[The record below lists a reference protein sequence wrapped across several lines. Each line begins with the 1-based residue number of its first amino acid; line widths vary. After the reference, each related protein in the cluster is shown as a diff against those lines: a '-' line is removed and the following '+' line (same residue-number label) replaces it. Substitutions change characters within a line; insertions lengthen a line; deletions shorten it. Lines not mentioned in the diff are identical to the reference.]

1 MKLNFSPMRHD
12 TPLSLER
19 AGDVL
24 TINGTAFDFGPLEDG
39 ATLPRDAVACDVLAS
54 DVERIDG
61 DLHLT
66 LILPHGGNAPHETL
80 FPAPIIDPP
89 DGPVALPIHSIPQ
102 PQEDEADDD

>member
-1 MKLNFSPMRHD
+1 MKIALTPMRHD
-12 TPLSLER
+12 TPLALER

-24 TINGTAFDFGPLEDG
+24 TVNGEAFDFGPLADG
-39 ATLPRDAVACDVLAS
+39 DTLPRDAVACDVLAS

-66 LILPHGGNAPHETL
+66 LILPHGGNAPHETR

-89 DGPVALPIHSIPQ
+89 DGPVTLPIHSIPQ
-102 PQEDEADDD
+102 PEEDESDDD